1 VVEPER
7 AAKMKAWE
15 ENKRCAFAAT
25 LGEPGAKRRPP
36 ADPPALRLPALSAL
50 MATLLCAF
58 TNCERDA
65 SDAGEVG

>member
-1 VVEPER
+1 MVEPER

-15 ENKRCAFAAT
+15 ENKRCAFDAT

-50 MATLLCAF
+50 QT
-58 TNCERDA
+58 
-65 SDAGEVG
+65 